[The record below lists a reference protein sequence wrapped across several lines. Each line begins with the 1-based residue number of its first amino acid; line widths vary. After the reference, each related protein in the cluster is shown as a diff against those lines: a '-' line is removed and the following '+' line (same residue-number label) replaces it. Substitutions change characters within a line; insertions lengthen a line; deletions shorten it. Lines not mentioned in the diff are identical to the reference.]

1 MLKALMAKKKTLVS
15 GFELSGIAP
24 NILLKHVENTAP
36 FLFQGE
42 LDTTGDKRA
51 YLEKLR
57 FYKKNLKAL
66 SHINLSE
73 YFHIC
78 MAAHW
83 STAGTFVPT
92 DVDNQIREGLWKHK
106 TIKKHIEKMARIT
119 IDSWTWDY
127 EQVTNRKSYNR
138 LNKQVMSTHEGTWLS
153 VAIGAYCALIKH
165 KLTDLA
171 QEVADVILA
180 EIEKE
185 EKLLIQLREDRD
197 HINFLRAAPLMAHN
211 FGDLDRVMVQWNM
224 NEEDQFCKQ
233 IFKLGHKLNESY
245 SSILVYTG
253 QVNKKFSSKENHR
266 HMSMRQPKSIRK
278 SHKFLIP
285 VGPFMDQWG
294 EDIGKSSLLTIEEKA
309 EVASALYD
317 GFTRQDEAFG
327 YCRAFGAF
335 IRNLEGGIDELGLHL
350 PFDLFQE
357 IKKSEFSIISNIPLI
372 EFEQKYIDELDNFEC
387 PITKMKF

>member
-1 MLKALMAKKKTLVS
+1 MAKKKKLVS

-42 LDTTGDKRA
+42 LDTTGEKRA

-78 MAAHW
+78 MSAHW

-106 TIKKHIEKMARIT
+106 TIKNHIEKMAKIT

-138 LNKQVMSTHEGTWLS
+138 LNNQVMSTHEGTWLS
-153 VAIGAYCALIKH
+153 VAIGAYCALTKH
-165 KLTDLA
+165 KMNELA

-180 EIEKE
+180 EIKKE
-185 EKLLIQLREDRD
+185 EQLLIQLREDRD

-211 FGDLDRVMVQWNM
+211 FGDLDRVMIQWNM
-224 NEEDQFCKQ
+224 NKEDEFCKQ
-233 IFKLGHKLNESY
+233 IFKLGHNLNENY

-266 HMSMRQPKSIRK
+266 HMSMRQPKCIR
-278 SHKFLIP
+278 SSYKFLIP
-285 VGPFMDQWG
+285 VGPFMDKWG
-294 EDIGKSSLLTIEEKA
+294 EDIGQSTLLTMEEKA
-309 EVASALYD
+309 EIVSALYE
-317 GFTRQDEAFG
+317 GYTRQDQAFG
-327 YCRAFGAF
+327 YCRAFGALVR
-335 IRNLEGGIDELGLHL
+335 ILPGGMDELSAYL
-350 PFDLFQE
+350 PFDLVQE
-357 IKKSEFSIISNIPLI
+357 IKKSEFTSISSEPLKD
-372 EFEQKYIDELDNFEC
+372 FEQRYIDQLNLFEC